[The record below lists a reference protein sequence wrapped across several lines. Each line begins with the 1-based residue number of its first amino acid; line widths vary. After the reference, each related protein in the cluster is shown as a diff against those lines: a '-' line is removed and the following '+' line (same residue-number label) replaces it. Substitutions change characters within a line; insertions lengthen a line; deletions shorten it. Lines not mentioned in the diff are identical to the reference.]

1 MILFHINNSQDQD
14 HIVTVDILT
23 LLQCQIIV
31 WVHIVLIPCIQLQL
45 VKNIIAAISIN
56 TLQAA
61 HTKLLQLLDTIILPI
76 IIITLN
82 LNSNSFISTMHTA
95 TTTCLSLTIIGTGI
109 LTTIIITVHKE
120 DKDWLKLKVTL
131 KRQQVLILQ
140 HNRTP
145 QLKEIVIETLL
156 ILFRLSLR

>member
-23 LLQCQIIV
+23 LLQCQIIN

-61 HTKLLQLLDTIILPI
+61 HTKLLQLLDTIILP

-145 QLKEIVIETLL
+145 QLKEIVIATLL
-156 ILFRLSLR
+156 ILFRFSLR